1 MSDCLFCKIAAGE
14 IPSNKVYED
23 DQVFAFY
30 DIDPQAPTHFLVIP
44 KAHIGSCGEITAD
57 NAGVVA
63 HIFEVIS
70 KVTAQLGITDL
81 TYFNVQCIQKLGCD
95 AHRAT
100 GSVIKLVP
108 AFCIG
113 GASNSHLIYVNAIA
127 ITH

>member
-1 MSDCLFCKIAAGE
+1 MSDCLFCKIAVGE

-63 HIFEVIS
+63 HIFTVIS
-70 KVTAQLGITDL
+70 QVTRELGLTD
-81 TYFNVQCIQKLGCD
+81 FRVVSNCGEQAGQ
-95 AHRAT
+95 
-100 GSVIKLVP
+100 SVH
-108 AFCIG
+108 
-113 GASNSHLIYVNAIA
+113 HLHFHVLAGRDM
-127 ITH
+127 TWPPG